1 MSNENNNGSASTDDA
16 MVYDEFGK
24 PTLPDFD
31 TLRNIARNNP
41 EGLERLRVA
50 LCQKVIEEAPE
61 HSRARLEGLM
71 FQINARRKLA
81 RTELEAC
88 EDISQM
94 MNASL
99 KRMQAMLKDL
109 RTIQSES
116 ILLSTRGYLGDSGP
130 RVGSDAAQV
139 IPFRRRKRKQQRD

>member
-1 MSNENNNGSASTDDA
+1 MSNENNKETRKKRDA
-16 MVYDEFGK
+16 LVYDEFGK

-31 TLRNIARNNP
+31 TLRDIARNNP
-41 EGLERLRVA
+41 EGLERLRIA
-50 LCQKVIEEAPE
+50 LCQKVIDEAPK
-61 HSRARLEGLM
+61 HSRPRLEGLM

-81 RTELEAC
+81 GSELEAC

-116 ILLSTRGYLGDSGP
+116 ILLSTRSYLGDSGP
-130 RVGSDAAQV
+130 EAGAAPAQV
-139 IPFRRRKRKQQRD
+139 IPFKRRLRRDA

>member
-1 MSNENNNGSASTDDA
+1 MSNENNKETNSKSQDA
-16 MVYDEFGK
+16 MVYDELGK

-31 TLRNIARNNP
+31 TLRDIARNNP
-41 EGLERLRVA
+41 AGLERLRIA

-71 FQINARRKLA
+71 FQINARRQLA
-81 RTELEAC
+81 KTDLEAC
-88 EDISQM
+88 EDLSQM

-116 ILLSTRGYLGDSGP
+116 ILLSTRNYLGEHSP
-130 RVGSDAAQV
+130 TEDAEVAAV
-139 IPFRRRKRKQQRD
+139 IPFKRKFKRNR